1 MNCHRVLIGIILVL
15 MLIGIGSAGIFVSD
29 DAKTTIAIKTIN
41 KYGTI
46 SQHEVKETDLSLVAA
61 QTVLIELTKT
71 GKLTQKKTMQIYPL
85 PSIQISSDFSG
96 TTNTMQRTATNG
108 YPLLEV
114 YYGYQKTTKI
124 PWEYYFRVEKI
135 DDNYAYIIFGNF
147 YDKSVALNKI
157 SRASYD
163 TILHDGK
170 IPDWITIN
178 DMVIV

>member
-1 MNCHRVLIGIILVL
+1 MNCHRVLIGTILVL
-15 MLIGIGSAGIFVSD
+15 MLIGIGSAGIFISD

-96 TTNTMQRTATNG
+96 TTNTMQRTATSG

-114 YYGYQKTTKI
+114 YYGYQKSTKV
-124 PWEYYFRVEKI
+124 PWEYYFRVEKV
-135 DDNYAYIIFGNF
+135 DGDYAYIIFGNF
-147 YDKSVALNKI
+147 YEKSVTLNKI
-157 SRASYD
+157 SIASYD
-163 TILHDGK
+163 AILSSGK
-170 IPDWITIN
+170 IPDWNTIN
-178 DMVIV
+178 NDVIL